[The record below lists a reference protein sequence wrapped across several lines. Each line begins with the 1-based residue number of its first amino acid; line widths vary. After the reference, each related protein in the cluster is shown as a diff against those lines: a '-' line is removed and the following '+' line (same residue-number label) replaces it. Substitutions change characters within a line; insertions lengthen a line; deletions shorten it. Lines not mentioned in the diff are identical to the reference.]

1 MIPVHYPFLYRDV
14 FRHIF
19 QDQNWW
25 VLNFIREILKYS
37 SIMNVHCQQVF
48 NIKSLNNPL
57 APLKFCQFGNP
68 WKFVPTIQEFV
79 ADILHPW
86 KNLILYFFHRNLG
99 INPSR
104 LIHQLYTTPGA
115 LTWSKYF
122 TGSFSWSNGNPPK
135 NMLYR
140 ATGPL
145 AGSIRVSLHIRNMMD
160 GVPSTA
166 LYTKLYTS
174 YNTQY
179 ISGIEV
185 RYTCEYFCCMVLC
198 GFTVIYW
205 QYEKNL

>member
-79 ADILHPW
+79 AAIQICNFNTLFFPQEFRHQPQQTNPPAVHNTRCPYLIQVLHWFPF
-86 KNLILYFFHRNLG
+86 LIKWE
-99 INPSR
+99 S
-104 LIHQLYTTPGA
+104 
-115 LTWSKYF
+115 
-122 TGSFSWSNGNPPK
+122 PK

-145 AGSIRVSLHIRNMMD
+145 AGSVRVSLHIRNMMD
-160 GVPSTA
+160 GVPATA
-166 LYTKLYTS
+166 LYTKLYSS

-179 ISGIEV
+179 RSGIEV
-185 RYTCEYFCCMVLC
+185 RYTCEYFCCMVLSV
-198 GFTVIYW
+198 FTVIYW
-205 QYEKNL
+205 QYKKNL